1 MNEKKW
7 FLMEHEEYGTRAA
20 YVILSEDGAVVMNDC
35 TMALMK
41 KQDGTFRTLCSNR
54 Q

>member
-20 YVILSEDGAVVMNDC
+20 YVILSEDI
-35 TMALMK
+35 LHLI
-41 KQDGTFRTLCSNR
+41 R
-54 Q
+54 